1 MKLDQKNLFMIM
13 YNVENIDPYVSS
25 INMSIHSI
33 YFSFSCIVH
42 VLP

>member
-33 YFSFSCIVH
+33 
-42 VLP
+42 